1 MCAEINYSGKE
12 HCAITESKS
21 QAPSINFLSY
31 GVNAAPQPFDPNA
44 TLSTPLFKA
53 AQNLQNN
60 VFIVLPAIP
69 ASFLTVGVLLVFL
82 YGTINRPWVGPAS
95 SWRQTRRNRRLDI
108 LRLGIFAFLGL
119 AIVFSFSVAVANS
132 QLFVAVQEVTAPN
145 SNIPLSGDDWNSI
158 WTIKRGTS
166 ALALHWLAFITTL
179 LFFIGVTQTHIEISA
194 VKIAVTPDDTAGT
207 TGAHTFAAAG
217 DHIEKAHLLKDAEPI
232 AMAPAGLQP
241 QTPGG
246 GMGGARGRGGMRGRG
261 VGARGR
267 GRMR

>member
-1 MCAEINYSGKE
+1 MCAMINGTGIE
-12 HCAITESKS
+12 HCAITESQNAQS
-21 QAPSINFLSY
+21 SIDFLSF
-31 GVNAAPQPFDPNA
+31 GTADAPQPFNA
-44 TLSTPLFKA
+44 NVTLSQTLFQT

-69 ASFLTVGVLLVFL
+69 ASFLVVGIMLVFL

-95 SWRQTRRNRRLDI
+95 SWRQSRRNRRLDI
-108 LRLGIFAFLGL
+108 LRLLIFGFLGL
-119 AIVFSFSVAVANS
+119 AIVFSFAVAVANS
-132 QLFVAVQEVTAPN
+132 QLFVAVQEVT
-145 SNIPLSGDDWNSI
+145 SNNDGVAIQPEAWDQI
-158 WTIKRGTS
+158 WTVTQGS
-166 ALALHWLAFITTL
+166 NALTLHWLAFVTTT
-179 LFFIGVTQTHIEISA
+179 LFFIGVTQTTIEISA

-207 TGAHTFAAAG
+207 TGAHSFAASG

-246 GMGGARGRGGMRGRG
+246 GMGMRGRGGMRGRAG
-261 VGARGR
+261 PRGR